1 MREPPLKS
9 HRTEDNVLLRGA
21 PRQFYKGLASA
32 IYSAIVSKPNW
43 WDKITQT
50 EIVAK
55 WKQELLQQLQP
66 GTAECGGLPSDSVSR
81 LVDVI
86 IASLARS
93 RVGAVAA
100 DYGGMGEESRLVRHR
115 PLRVRLDKDKGLGK
129 VSIACACDCTVC
141 CFDSSSDDAEEV
153 RRKVKKPCRCVDKPP
168 FYLHTLRQQFLD
180 ASTRVLSAPLAEDL
194 RDKVAAVFQRLE
206 DTQNPVDWH
215 PGSNDTMQDLVHPSR
230 CCAVPGVH
238 VPADDDG
245 LRWLPADVVVDAAGR
260 VEKVVQPGFA
270 DCPDTETEAM
280 LSRVLEQALPH
291 MEAVIAA
298 AAPAGSPH
306 VVPLKGR
313 TVQVIAKMAT
323 ARLSEAT
330 TPFSAG
336 SWHLEGVAAEQII
349 ASAIYYPLSP
359 GAATSGLSFRV
370 AMPNHVPYPR
380 DGVKYVELHYG
391 FEVDEEREFE
401 TTCLLG
407 THPTRQDSM
416 IVFPNNLQH
425 QVGELK
431 LLPGATE
438 GRRRVLVLWLVAPG
452 TRVPSTADVPDATL
466 GSKISA
472 AEALEYRELLM
483 IERKYV
489 VKDENIA
496 FVRKVSLCE
505 H

>member
-1 MREPPLKS
+1 MSARSPES
-9 HRTEDNVLLRGA
+9 HRTEDGIHLSA
-21 PRQFYKGLASA
+21 TPKQFYHGLASA
-32 IYSAIVSKPNW
+32 IYSAIVSKPIW
-43 WDKITQT
+43 WDKIAQA

-55 WKQELLQQLQP
+55 WKQELLEQLQP
-66 GTAECGGLPSDSVSR
+66 GTAECSGLPADGVSR
-81 LVDVI
+81 LVDVV
-86 IASLARS
+86 IASLTRS

-100 DYGGMGEESRLVRHR
+100 EYGGIGEDSRLVRRR
-115 PLRVRLDKDKGLGK
+115 PLPVDIGEGREELGK
-129 VSIACACDCTVC
+129 VSIACKCDCKIC
-141 CFDSSSDDAEEV
+141 RGDEGSEAEGEAEKPCSCFDG
-153 RRKVKKPCRCVDKPP
+153 KPP
-168 FYLHTLRQQFLD
+168 FYLQTLRQQYLD
-180 ASTRVLSAPLAEDL
+180 ARTRVLSAPLGEDL

-215 PGSNDTMQDLVHPSR
+215 PGSNGTMQDLVHPSR
-230 CCAVPGVH
+230 RCAVPGVH

-245 LRWLPADVVVDAAGR
+245 LRWLPADVVLDAAGR
-260 VEKVVQPGFA
+260 VEKIVQPGFA
-270 DCPDTETEAM
+270 DCPDAETEAV

-291 MEAVIAA
+291 MEVVIAA

-323 ARLSEAT
+323 ARLTEAT
-330 TPFSAG
+330 APFSAG

-349 ASAIYYPLSP
+349 ASAIYYPPSP

-370 AMPNHVPYPR
+370 SLPEYLPYPQ
-380 DGVKYVELHYG
+380 DGIKYVERHYG
-391 FEVDEEREFE
+391 FHVDDEREFDA
-401 TTCLLG
+401 TCFLG

-416 IVFPNNLQH
+416 IVFPNTLQH

-431 LLPGATE
+431 LLPDATE

-452 TRVPSTADVPDATL
+452 SRVPSTADVPDTTL
-466 GSKISA
+466 DSKISTT
-472 AEALEYRELLM
+472 EALEYRELLM

-489 VKDENIA
+489 MKDENMA